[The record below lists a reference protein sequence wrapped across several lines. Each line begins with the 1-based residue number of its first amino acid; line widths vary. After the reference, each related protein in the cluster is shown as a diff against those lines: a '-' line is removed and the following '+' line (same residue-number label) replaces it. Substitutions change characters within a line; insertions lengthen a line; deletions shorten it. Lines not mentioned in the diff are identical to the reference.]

1 MRWRWSWLRWWV
13 KVVVQRRKVVVTKEK
28 GRVKEVVVMEGEVAE
43 MVGEGG
49 GDRGGRGGR

>member
-1 MRWRWSWLRWWV
+1 M
-13 KVVVQRRKVVVTKEK
+13 VTKEK